1 MEEKATEHKRRGC
14 VPALRY
20 LCFRKLGKEPRPEGV
35 STSPRKI
42 DSFSL
47 DTEKDEKS
55 KKKQTV
61 EQGSRK
67 VGVNHTDAE
76 QDSTEDQAKARREN
90 EQVVPKFGEW
100 CGSDPVPDDGY
111 ASIFTKARDER
122 RGALNDEFHKVKTFD
137 LRGVKSGGRD
147 KDQ

>member
-1 MEEKATEHKRRGC
+1 MEKKATEHKRRGC
-14 VPALRY
+14 VPTLRY
-20 LCFRKLGKEPRPEGV
+20 LCFRKLGKEPRPEGF

-67 VGVNHTDAE
+67 VDVNHTEAE
-76 QDSTEDQAKARREN
+76 QDSTQDQAKPRR

-111 ASIFTKARDER
+111 AHIFNKARDER

-137 LRGVKSGGRD
+137 LRGVKSDGRD